1 MSKPYRS
8 LADIYANSAYKPVP
22 KPPRQK
28 IIGEDVQILF
38 KADGDEKS
46 RIVGYVNDKMADQL
60 ERTIAN
66 KSGGVFKIVDDILC
80 DCGWKE
86 NCEGTGSKEYV
97 RKILGPV
104 MTAIED
110 TSDVNN
116 LALKQFHTNK
126 KSQTAFLNDLI
137 NAAEQEQTFSAL
149 QPLMEASDE
158 AFSNSEDTVFEIADV
173 NPSIANV
180 GVGKGEIAITMF
192 SNGRKGKVGDLY
204 FPGFG
209 EVEVKGVG
217 GRPGKTGNAFGAVK
231 ALPKLLKDKK
241 GENIN
246 TAEQVRAK
254 HALLGKARNK
264 LKTYLVQSV
273 MPVVNDRQVEEINRF
288 IDNIEQLEQNLD
300 KTPDT
305 SNLSQLKRNFQNDIN
320 RGYIPAGKI
329 KSVDSRL
336 EMFFN
341 TLSNY
346 IDSKNNKIAG
356 SKKQS
361 STEVFSN
368 FFLHDWGLDKKDIIQ
383 GFLEISSEANYDEKA
398 FREGLG
404 EILTPDLLRDLAV
417 NRNYFEMKTIIAA
430 LQIAQYREHEGF
442 KVILFMNND
451 LIALPLMPK
460 GDNVKERFLETYRLV
475 RKFGKEGILSYD
487 AGIDSRS
494 KGVSIELK
502 S

>member
-1 MSKPYRS
+1 MFKYYSKQMVMKN
-8 LADIYANSAYKPVP
+8 LELWGMLMIKWLINLNA
-22 KPPRQK
+22 
-28 IIGEDVQILF
+28 
-38 KADGDEKS
+38 
-46 RIVGYVNDKMADQL
+46 QL
-60 ERTIAN
+60 LINQA
-66 KSGGVFKIVDDILC
+66 GVFKIVDDILC

-254 HALLGKARNK
+254 HALLGKARNN
-264 LKTYLVQSV
+264 LKDYLVKSV

-320 RGYIPAGKI
+320 RGYIPKGKI
-329 KSVDSRL
+329 KPVDSRL

-398 FREGLG
+398 FKEGLD

>member
-1 MSKPYRS
+1 
-8 LADIYANSAYKPVP
+8 
-22 KPPRQK
+22 
-28 IIGEDVQILF
+28 
-38 KADGDEKS
+38 
-46 RIVGYVNDKMADQL
+46 
-60 ERTIAN
+60 
-66 KSGGVFKIVDDILC
+66 
-80 DCGWKE
+80 
-86 NCEGTGSKEYV
+86 
-97 RKILGPV
+97 
-104 MTAIED
+104 
-110 TSDVNN
+110 
-116 LALKQFHTNK
+116 
-126 KSQTAFLNDLI
+126 
-137 NAAEQEQTFSAL
+137 
-149 QPLMEASDE
+149 
-158 AFSNSEDTVFEIADV
+158 
-173 NPSIANV
+173 
-180 GVGKGEIAITMF
+180 
-192 SNGRKGKVGDLY
+192 
-204 FPGFG
+204 
-209 EVEVKGVG
+209 
-217 GRPGKTGNAFGAVK
+217 
-231 ALPKLLKDKK
+231 
-241 GENIN
+241 
-246 TAEQVRAK
+246 
-254 HALLGKARNK
+254 
-264 LKTYLVQSV
+264 
-273 MPVVNDRQVEEINRF
+273 
-288 IDNIEQLEQNLD
+288 
-300 KTPDT
+300 
-305 SNLSQLKRNFQNDIN
+305 
-320 RGYIPAGKI
+320 
-329 KSVDSRL
+329 
-336 EMFFN
+336 MFFN